1 MARNSLLAVSVFFL
15 TIGPAFGETVKT
27 LNRIV
32 FADQFCNT
40 SGVQDQSCAINA
52 INSLPK
58 SGGLVVLPYGVTN
71 ISSTIVVTKPNVLL
85 IGHDAEIDHDVGDLN
100 PATNLVWT
108 GKPGGTMIIFSAIP
122 GSGNQKLGRSGIEQA
137 HVDCESSA
145 GRAIVIR
152 SESFGRYADLNLYN
166 CTIATFDI
174 GVVSELGEAADSQH
188 NDFRN
193 INIRNLDN
201 AGASGA
207 GFRLGG
213 SSSADS
219 SFNTI
224 TNVLVVHKDGNCLEL
239 DNSDNNVYL
248 HFRCYRASGGTGT
261 GVLLRGSSFNESARN
276 EYFFHLEPGE
286 GGLTQAQ
293 FATGNVVIG
302 YDQSNGSP
310 SPVIEHGTLTWTSD
324 GLNGT
329 GWHIPVVNT
338 MSWRTDTARN
348 SDAAGQIVL
357 SGGTG
362 SYKFSG
368 SYATPPVCTA
378 SDTSATNVVE
388 VSTTNT
394 GLTVMGTGS
403 DTINYICVGRN

>member
-1 MARNSLLAVSVFFL
+1 MSRNSLAVVLVLCLMMGS
-15 TIGPAFGETVKT
+15 AFATTVKT

-40 SGVQDQSCAINA
+40 QGVQDQSCVINA
-52 INSLPK
+52 MNSLPK
-58 SGGLVVLPYGVTN
+58 SGGLVVLPYGVTT
-71 ISSTIVVTKPNVLL
+71 ISSTIVVHKSNVLL
-85 IGHDAEIDHDVGDLN
+85 IGHDADVDHDVGTVN
-100 PATNLVWT
+100 PATDLVWT
-108 GKPGGTMIIFSAIP
+108 GISGGTMFTFSARS
-122 GSGNQKLGRSGIEQA
+122 GSGNQRLGRSGIEQA
-137 HVDCESSA
+137 HIDCASSA
-145 GRAIVIR
+145 GIAVAVQ
-152 SESFGRYADLNLYN
+152 SEMFGRYADLNFYN
-166 CTIATFDI
+166 CTVATFDI
-174 GVVSELGEAADSQH
+174 GVVSVLGEAADSQH

-193 INIRNLDN
+193 IMIRNLDN

-207 GFRLGG
+207 AFRLGG
-213 SSSADS
+213 SSSANS
-219 SFNTI
+219 SFNTF
-224 TNVLVVHKDGNCLEL
+224 TNIAVVHKDGNCLEL
-239 DNSDNNVYL
+239 NNSDNNVYL

-261 GVLLRGSSFNESARN
+261 GVLLQGISFNQSARN
-276 EYFFHLEPGE
+276 EYFLHLEPGQ

-293 FATGNVVIG
+293 SSTGNVVIG

-310 SPVIEHGTLTWTSD
+310 SPVIQNGTLTWTSD

-338 MSWRTDTARN
+338 TSLRTATALN

-362 SYKFSG
+362 SYTFSG

-378 SDTSATNVVE
+378 SDTSAKNAVR
-388 VSTTNT
+388 VSTTKT
-394 GLTVMGTGS
+394 GLTVTGTGS